1 MLDSF
6 VSRYQAGVTG
16 STELLLQSHFSH
28 LRDGATSSCSVSP
41 CVAEG
46 TLPPRVA
53 ACGRLKAAV
62 VVQEHCFGEGI
73 SELNSSNMPSGRVR
87 GMPSFGAHLPLS
99 PRFADRLW
107 GGSFSA
113 GLRER
118 WA

>member
-16 STELLLQSHFSH
+16 STELRLQSHFSH
-28 LRDGATSSCSVSP
+28 LWDGAAGSCSVSP

-62 VVQEHCFGEGI
+62 MVQEHCFGEGI
-73 SELNSSNMPSGRVR
+73 SELNSSNMPSGLTSLSALVLLTA
-87 GMPSFGAHLPLS
+87 FGLAAS
-99 PRFADRLW
+99 PRA
-107 GGSFSA
+107 S
-113 GLRER
+113 
-118 WA
+118 